1 MGLSFLQRFAN
12 HGGSIVKFRTGVTV
26 LLVAAALVGCTAG
39 DPETTTEDGTGPS
52 PTATIPSG
60 PAPGVTEDSIKVGV
74 TYVDLDALGDVA
86 NLDHGDYV
94 GAYEALFD
102 EINAEGGIHGRT
114 IEPIVVGVNPVG
126 TAPAEA
132 ACVELAE
139 DEQVFVI
146 MGFLSG
152 EAVLCPLETH
162 QTAVIGGEMT
172 PQRLERAQAPWYSA
186 EPSVDL
192 ESDAIRAL
200 AEAGELDGTLGVFGG
215 TAEAQQ
221 VEDVVL
227 PLLDELGIE
236 PVETAVVTAPPDD
249 ITAVNAEIGVFAE
262 RFAAA
267 GIDQVLV
274 TGQSGLAWASG
285 NEGTDYRPELRITN
299 YNSIQAFANDP
310 AGRDLSI
317 LDGTV
322 AGNLY
327 SPSQRIWELPAMQ
340 ECIGVLE
347 DAGVEVPEP
356 DSLPEDAGALYQA
369 GITACRD
376 IALFRALVESA
387 GEALDYGSLV
397 AGADGLEV
405 ELPTQPEPVTYG
417 PPPAADGDPPAY
429 LFDWDPEQLAWEPRE
444 D

>member
-1 MGLSFLQRFAN
+1 M
-12 HGGSIVKFRTGVTV
+12 KFRIGVAIV
-26 LLVAAALVGCTAG
+26 LTAAALVGCTAG
-39 DPETTTEDGTGPS
+39 DPESTTEDGSGPVS
-52 PTATIPSG
+52 TATVATG

-74 TYVDLDALGDVA
+74 TFVDLDALGDIA

-94 GAYEALFD
+94 GAYQVLFD
-102 EINAEGGIHGRT
+102 QINAEGGINGRT

-132 ACVELAE
+132 ACVELAQ
-139 DEQVFVI
+139 DEQVFLV

-172 PQRLERAQAPWYSA
+172 PQRLERARAPWYTA
-186 EPSVDL
+186 EPSADL
-192 ESDAIRAL
+192 EADAIRAL
-200 AEAGELDGTLGVFGG
+200 AEAGELDGNLAVFGG
-215 TAEAQQ
+215 TAEEQQ
-221 VEDVVL
+221 IEEVVL

-249 ITAVNAEIGVFAE
+249 ITAVNAEVGVFAE
-262 RFAAA
+262 RFAAS
-267 GIDQVLV
+267 GVDQVLI
-274 TGQSGLAWASG
+274 TGQSGLTWAGGVES
-285 NEGTDYRPELRITN
+285 TDYRPELRITN

-347 DAGVEVPEP
+347 EAGVEVPEP

-369 GITACRD
+369 GISACRD
-376 IALFRALVESA
+376 VALFRALLEAA
-387 GEALDYGSLV
+387 GEDLDYGSLAAAV
-397 AGADGLEV
+397 DGLEV
-405 ELPTQPEPVTYG
+405 DLPTQPDPVTYG
-417 PPPAADGDPPAY
+417 PPPAADGDPPAF
-429 LFDWDPEQLAWEPRE
+429 LFDWDADQLAWVPRE
-444 D
+444 G

>member
-1 MGLSFLQRFAN
+1 M
-12 HGGSIVKFRTGVTV
+12 KFRTGVTI
-26 LLVAAALVGCTAG
+26 LLTAAALVGCTAG
-39 DPETTTEDGTGPS
+39 DPETTTDEGTGPA
-52 PTATIPSG
+52 PTATVATG
-60 PAPGVTEDSIKVGV
+60 PAPGVTEDSIKVGI
-74 TYVDLDALGDVA
+74 TYVDLEALGDIA

-94 GAYEALFD
+94 GAYEALID
-102 EINAEGGIHGRT
+102 QINAEGGIHGRT
-114 IEPIVVGVNPVG
+114 IESIVVGINPVG
-126 TAPAEA
+126 TASAEA

-139 DEQVFVI
+139 DEQVFAVV
-146 MGFLSG
+146 GFLSG

-192 ESDAIRAL
+192 ESEAIRAL

-215 TAEAQQ
+215 TAEEQQ
-221 VEDVVL
+221 IDDVVL

-249 ITAVNAEIGVFAE
+249 ITAVNAEIAVFAE
-262 RFAAA
+262 RFEAA
-267 GIDQVLV
+267 GIDQVLI
-274 TGQSGLAWASG
+274 TGQSGLGWAGGVES
-285 NEGTDYRPELRITN
+285 TDYRPELRITN
-299 YNSIQAFANDP
+299 YNSIQAFAND

-340 ECIGVLE
+340 ACISVLE
-347 DAGVEVPEP
+347 EAGVEVPEP

-369 GITACRD
+369 GISACRD
-376 IALFRALVESA
+376 VALLRALLEAA
-387 GEALDYGSLV
+387 GEDLNYGSLV

-417 PPPAADGDPPAY
+417 PAPSADGDPPAY
-429 LFDWDPEQLAWEPRE
+429 LFDWDPDQMEWAPR
-444 D
+444 DG

>member
-1 MGLSFLQRFAN
+1 M
-12 HGGSIVKFRTGVTV
+12 KFRTGVTI
-26 LLVAAALVGCTAG
+26 LLTAAALVGCTAG
-39 DPETTTEDGTGPS
+39 DPETADDEGTVPD

-60 PAPGVTEDSIKVGV
+60 PAPGVTEDSIKVGI

-86 NLDHGDYV
+86 NLDHGDYA
-94 GAYEALFD
+94 GAYEALID

-114 IEPIVVGVNPVG
+114 IEPIVVGINPVG
-126 TAPAEA
+126 TASAEA

-139 DEQVFVI
+139 DEQVFAMV
-146 MGFLSG
+146 GFLSG

-186 EPSVDL
+186 EPSADL
-192 ESDAIRAL
+192 ESEAIRAL

-215 TAEAQQ
+215 TAEEQQ
-221 VEDVVL
+221 IEDVVL
-227 PLLDELGIE
+227 PLLAELGIE

-249 ITAVNAEIGVFAE
+249 ITAVNAEIAVFAE
-262 RFAAA
+262 RFEAA
-267 GIDQVLV
+267 GIDQVLI
-274 TGQSGLAWASG
+274 TGQSGLGWAGGVES
-285 NEGTDYRPELRITN
+285 TDYRPELRITN
-299 YNSIQAFANDP
+299 YNSIQAFANDT
-310 AGRDLSI
+310 GRDLSI

-340 ECIGVLE
+340 ACIAVLE
-347 DAGVEVPEP
+347 EAGVEVPEP
-356 DSLPEDAGALYQA
+356 DALPEDAGALYQA
-369 GITACRD
+369 GISACRD
-376 IALFRALVESA
+376 VALLRALLEAA
-387 GEALDYGSLV
+387 GEDLNYASLV

-417 PPPAADGDPPAY
+417 PAPSADGDPPAY
-429 LFDWDPEQLAWEPRE
+429 LSDWDPDQMEWTPRE
-444 D
+444 G

>member
-1 MGLSFLQRFAN
+1 MN
-12 HGGSIVKFRTGVTV
+12 FRTGV
-26 LLVAAALVGCTAG
+26 AALLTAVALAGCTAG
-39 DPETTTEDGTGPS
+39 DDGSASNDGDTPDSTTAS
-52 PTATIPSG
+52 IPSG
-60 PAPGVTEDSIKVGV
+60 PAPGVTDDSIKVGV
-74 TYVDLDALGDVA
+74 TYVDLDALGDIA
-86 NLDHGDYV
+86 NLDHGDYL

-102 EINAEGGIHGRT
+102 EINAAGGIHGRV
-114 IEPIVVGVNPVG
+114 IEPVVVGVNPVG

-139 DEQVFVI
+139 DEQVFVV

-172 PQRLERAQAPWYSA
+172 PQRLERAQVPWFTA
-186 EPSVDL
+186 EPSADL

-215 TAEAQQ
+215 TAEEQQ
-221 VEDVVL
+221 IDEVVL

-267 GIDQVLV
+267 GIDQVLI
-274 TGQSGLAWASG
+274 TGQSGLTWAGG
-285 NEGTDYRPELRITN
+285 NESTDYRPELRITN

-322 AGNLY
+322 AGNLF

-347 DAGVEVPEP
+347 GAGVEVPEP

-376 IALFRALVESA
+376 VALLRALLEAA
-387 GEALDYGSLV
+387 GEDLDYGSLV
-397 AGADGLEV
+397 AAVDGLEV
-405 ELPTQPEPVTYG
+405 DLPTQPEPVTYG

-429 LFDWDPEQLAWEPRE
+429 LFDWDPNELAWVPRE
-444 D
+444 G